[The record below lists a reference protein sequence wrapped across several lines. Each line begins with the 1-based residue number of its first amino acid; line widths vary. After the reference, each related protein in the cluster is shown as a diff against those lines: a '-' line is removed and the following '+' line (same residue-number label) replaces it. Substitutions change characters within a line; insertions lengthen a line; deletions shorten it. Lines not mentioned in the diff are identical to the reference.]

1 MEEPRRG
8 QRFLDALYT
17 GFPRASPD
25 VRRTT
30 YRERVR
36 RSELLA
42 AGSFVALWR
51 RPTGRGVIKVQIRP
65 GTATVIDGEVR
76 FVDSSR
82 VWQFRC
88 VPSAVTNEGG
98 GHPWYGETTR
108 LALTCDDTD
117 VVIDVPEAQIAEI
130 TELINGIVTPD

>member
-1 MEEPRRG
+1 VEDPKRG
-8 QRFLDALYT
+8 F
-17 GFPRASPD
+17 
-25 VRRTT
+25 
-30 YRERVR
+30 
-36 RSELLA
+36 
-42 AGSFVALWR
+42 
-51 RPTGRGVIKVQIRP
+51 
-65 GTATVIDGEVR
+65 DGELP

-98 GHPWYGETTR
+98 GHPCYGETTR